1 MANLHDHPKQRS
13 QSGNTSSRRITE
25 DSTEPECEAN
35 QNSQWEATTTT
46 KRRHGSSETTRDDYP
61 RKQAFSA
68 PATSGKSTSSTM
80 RSASST
86 IGTGHH
92 EHHPRSSYSRTPHSI
107 RPEDERSIPDTISTG
122 NLDKSDSSQPRQD
135 NISWNTGDSPMDTSP
150 NKMLPL
156 PAIRTCRQ
164 GMHNQTAKVWDLQC
178 QPRNQGMSTEE
189 RKGRN
194 SGTSMCQLPRKTR
207 RSLSEMPSSS
217 TSSSSNEAKDNHSA
231 QKRGTPTAPE
241 EKINHHSSRPGNQ
254 ATSTTARAAHPSTTA
269 ESFNQSE
276 AATTSQENPRDS
288 PANQNHLRGT
298 PTNQRETSTSP
309 TYETSTRQEQST
321 KGTGVSNTSHQ
332 QPRHR
337 NLQKGPS
344 SMQIPGADI
353 QRASSEQSSQN
364 SSRFSQRHHPDH
376 RGGTQPTT
384 VRDIK
389 LLHFNCQGANNK
401 KPAIEHAVRDENFD
415 IICLQDTRL
424 EPIKEN
430 PSRSKFNLA
439 DFDIYHRPKSE
450 NCHGIWTAIHRD
462 FPSENISANFD
473 FGTKT
478 EHISVRVHLKSSTIV
493 VHNIY
498 SLDGKP
504 DIRKAIADTEPSIFC
519 GDFNA
524 HHRVWGPT
532 QDRLGE
538 SLLEQVESSTR
549 HAILNTGEPTNIS
562 GTGID
567 ITIASNN
574 IAAKSEWSVLPY

>member
-1 MANLHDHPKQRS
+1 MEDSNAETQKEPTQPSPFIDKGFKHEQHQQQQQLQQHRNFRKNGASIVHKHTSQAKTDSEQPGSSNTEVANLQDHPKQRS

-25 DSTEPECEAN
+25 DSTEPECEVN
-35 QNSQWEATTTT
+35 QNSQWKATTTP
-46 KRRHGSSETTRDDYP
+46 KRRHGSSKTTRDDYP

-68 PATSGKSTSSTM
+68 PTTSGKSTSSTM

-86 IGTGHH
+86 IGTGHR
-92 EHHPRSSYSRTPHSI
+92 EHHLRSSYSRTPHSI

-122 NLDKSDSSQPRQD
+122 NLDKSDFSQPRQD

-164 GMHNQTAKVWDLQC
+164 GMHNQTAKVRDLQR

-217 TSSSSNEAKDNHSA
+217 TSSSSNEAKDNHST
-231 QKRGTPTAPE
+231 QKRGTSTAPE
-241 EKINHHSSRPGNQ
+241 EKINHHNSRPGNQ
-254 ATSTTARAAHPSTTA
+254 ATSTTDKAAPPSTKA
-269 ESFNQSE
+269 MSVNQSE
-276 AATTSQENPRDS
+276 AATTSQEHPRDS

-298 PTNQRETSTSP
+298 PTNQRKTSTSP
-309 TYETSTRQEQST
+309 TYETSTHQEQST

-337 NLQKGPS
+337 SLQKRPS
-344 SMQIPGADI
+344 SMQVPGADI
-353 QRASSEQSSQN
+353 QRSSSEQGSQN

-376 RGGTQPTT
+376 RGGTQPAT

-401 KPAIEHAVRDENFD
+401 KPAIEHAVRNENFD
-415 IICLQDTRL
+415 IICQQDTRL
-424 EPIKEN
+424 EPSKEN

-450 NCHGIWTAIHRD
+450 NCHVSGQQFAGIFQVKSLAQTSTSDPKR
-462 FPSENISANFD
+462 NISAY
-473 FGTKT
+473 GYTL
-478 EHISVRVHLKSSTIV
+478 SHLQSSST
-493 VHNIY
+493 
-498 SLDGKP
+498 
-504 DIRKAIADTEPSIFC
+504 T
-519 GDFNA
+519 
-524 HHRVWGPT
+524 
-532 QDRLGE
+532 
-538 SLLEQVESSTR
+538 ST
-549 HAILNTGEPTNIS
+549 P
-562 GTGID
+562 
-567 ITIASNN
+567 
-574 IAAKSEWSVLPY
+574 